1 MLHKMTEPYKKLT
14 DRQKQ
19 ALPHL
24 VGCGN
29 YEESCRAAGI
39 TRTTFYEWLKN
50 PIFKREL
57 VALRNQIISDA
68 VDTLKASTTKAAQ
81 KLVGLLDIEDN
92 PSLLRFVA
100 NDILGHVM
108 KFKELEDIEARIQQ
122 LEARVSNE

>member
-1 MLHKMTEPYKKLT
+1 MTEPNKKLT

-24 VGCGN
+24 VGCGSC
-29 YEESCRAAGI
+29 EEGCRAAGI
-39 TRTTFYEWLKN
+39 TRTTYYEWLKR
-50 PIFKREL
+50 PIFKKEL
-57 VALRNQIISDA
+57 DALREGVIRDA
-68 VDTLKASTTKAAQ
+68 VDMLKGAATKAAQ
-81 KLVGLLDIEDN
+81 KLVGLLDTEDN

-122 LEARVSNE
+122 LEMRVDNE